1 MWVYVCKLMNVFK
14 MNGSSETQGGFVTSE
29 RTTEIAVNK
38 NFSIIMSLFILWQLS
53 VIANFLEEAEKAV
66 IVTN

>member
-1 MWVYVCKLMNVFK
+1 
-14 MNGSSETQGGFVTSE
+14 MNGSSETQGGFVTSK

-38 NFSIIMSLFILWQLS
+38 NFSLIMSLFILWQLS

-66 IVTN
+66 IVTK